1 MNRKN
6 FKPLLCF
13 YWISVTNVSV
23 IFADFFSL
31 RKSFYSPIANTARR
45 DFTAWDFKIRS
56 GMLEISVILIIL
68 LDKKI

>member
-1 MNRKN
+1 MKGKN
-6 FKPLLCF
+6 FKPLLYF

-45 DFTAWDFKIRS
+45 DFTAWDFKIRL
-56 GMLEISVILIIL
+56 GMLEISVI
-68 LDKKI
+68 